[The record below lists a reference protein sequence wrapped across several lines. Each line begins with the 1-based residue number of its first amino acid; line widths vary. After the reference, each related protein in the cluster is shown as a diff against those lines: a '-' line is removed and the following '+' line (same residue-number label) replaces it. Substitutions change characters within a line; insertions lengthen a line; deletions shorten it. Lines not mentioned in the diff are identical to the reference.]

1 MGVRRS
7 DALRELESA
16 DVGLHELACLAGF
29 GDDDVKAGSCSTSL
43 ETSSKSCQR
52 PQVILKLWRTS
63 EAGRFEAFRLGP
75 GTQAN
80 TVYKSHCT
88 WNHMRA
94 HDSPNLTLCKSHQS
108 TRFHL

>member
-7 DALRELESA
+7 DALRELELA
-16 DVGLHELACLAGF
+16 DVGLHELACLALF
-29 GDDDVKAGSCSTSL
+29 DDDNVKAGSCSTSL

-75 GTQAN
+75 GTQAGQL
-80 TVYKSHCT
+80 SL
-88 WNHMRA
+88 R
-94 HDSPNLTLCKSHQS
+94 SLRLIELTACSEVA
-108 TRFHL
+108 